1 MEEKMVSQFR
11 IFVVLTSIVV
21 TVSVLIFWFIEVQN
35 RHRDN
40 LQLAQIHLDHGVQ
53 LHVQKKYQLAK
64 KKLIQATRADPK
76 SWKAFF
82 YLGAGNFELKRYDAA
97 IPFLERA
104 LFLAPTEQKIYKMLG
119 VIYYKL
125 GQLDMARGYFTSY
138 FELDLNNKDAR
149 GMIEMIAK
157 LQRSTAL
164 AAIKEIN

>member
-1 MEEKMVSQFR
+1 MTEKCEA
-11 IFVVLTSIVV
+11 T
-21 TVSVLIFWFIEVQN
+21 
-35 RHRDN
+35 
-40 LQLAQIHLDHGVQ
+40 
-53 LHVQKKYQLAK
+53 
-64 KKLIQATRADPK
+64 TRAEPK
-76 SWKAFF
+76 AWQAFF

-164 AAIKEIN
+164 AATKEIN